1 MTPGAV
7 ALAASQAE
15 AKQALDALRAL
26 YGPPPAEIVAGLPAV
41 LDAIAAATIA
51 AQAEPS
57 ARRIVELRTCLA
69 GAERQLG
76 RIAAA
81 LEVTG

>member
-1 MTPGAV
+1 MTPGAA

-26 YGPPPAEIVAGLPAV
+26 YGPAPAEIVAGLPAV
-41 LDAIAAATIA
+41 LDAIVAATIA

-57 ARRIVELRTCLA
+57 ARRVAELRTCLA